1 MEVVHERCA
10 GLDVHKATV
19 VVCVLTSGRRE
30 TRTFGTMTDDLHQ
43 LLAWL
48 QEERVTH
55 AVMEST
61 GIYWRPVYNV
71 LEDQAIELLVVN
83 ARHVKA
89 VPGRKTDV
97 KDAEWLADLLRH
109 GLVRASFVPSR
120 WQRELRDLV
129 RYRRTLIQELARHTT
144 RMQKVLES
152 ANIKLGD
159 VASNVLGRSGRAML
173 NEIAAG
179 HDNPDELAALA
190 LSNLRKKT
198 DLLKRS
204 LRGSVGPAQRFTIA
218 SLLRVVEELED
229 ELDTVD
235 HEVERRMRPYRA
247 AIALLDD
254 IPGIAQHGAEQILAE
269 TGIDMSRFPTHAH
282 FVSWAKVCP
291 GNRQSG
297 GRQRPASTGPGNEWL
312 RSALVEAVLGAVR
325 SSRREPNFF
334 AARYKRLAGHRGNKR
349 AAMAVAHSMLVAIY
363 YMLRDG
369 TRYEDLGGNHW
380 DEHHREDVVRR
391 TTRRLEQLGYS
402 VSLSGATTVT

>member
-10 GLDVHKATV
+10 GFDVHKSTV
-19 VVCVLTSGRRE
+19 VVCVRAGRRSE

-48 QEERVTH
+48 REEKVTH

-61 GIYWRPVYNV
+61 GIYWRPVFNV
-71 LEDQAIELLVVN
+71 LEDHLQLLVVN

-97 KDAEWLADLLRH
+97 KDSEWLAELLRH
-109 GLVRASFVPSR
+109 GLVRASFVPPR

-129 RYRRTLIQELARHTT
+129 RYRRTLIQELSRHTT
-144 RMQKVLES
+144 RMQKVLEA
-152 ANIKLGD
+152 ANIKLSD
-159 VASNVLGRSGRAML
+159 VASNVLGASGRAML
-173 NEIAAG
+173 QEIAAG
-179 HDNPDELAALA
+179 RDDPERLAGLA
-190 LSNLRKKT
+190 LSSLRKKT
-198 DLLKRS
+198 DQLKRS
-204 LRGSVGPAQRFTIA
+204 LRGSVSPSQRFTIA

-235 HEVERRMRPYRA
+235 HEVEKRMRPYRA
-247 AIALLDD
+247 AVALLDG
-254 IPGIAQHGAEQILAE
+254 IPGIAQHSAEQILAE
-269 TGIDMSRFPTHAH
+269 TGVDMTRWPSAAH
-282 FVSWAKVCP
+282 FASWAKVCP

-297 GRQRPASTGPGNEWL
+297 GKRHPASTGAGNEWL

-325 SSRREPNFF
+325 AHRRTPNFF
-334 AARYKRLAGHRGNKR
+334 ASRYQRLAGRCGPKR
-349 AAMAVAHSMLVAIY
+349 AVMAVAHSMLVAIY

-369 TRYEDLGGNHW
+369 VAYQDIGANHW
-380 DEHHREDVVRR
+380 DENHRDDVVRK

-402 VSLSGATTVT
+402 VTLAGAPAMS